1 MKKTTTLVN
10 YFILN
15 TTQFLNS
22 FSQVMENN
30 LENVDKKL
38 DDIETT
44 IAIFE
49 QKLSSIPEK
58 VFENLPVAQQQTQVL
73 APT

>member
-1 MKKTTTLVN
+1 
-10 YFILN
+10 
-15 TTQFLNS
+15 
-22 FSQVMENN
+22 MENN
-30 LENVDKKL
+30 LENVDRKL

-58 VFENLPVAQQQTQVL
+58 VFENLPVAQQQT
-73 APT
+73 

>member
-1 MKKTTTLVN
+1 MKKTTTLAN

-22 FSQVMENN
+22 FSQVMEIN
-30 LENVDKKL
+30 LEQVDKKM

-49 QKLSSIPEK
+49 QKLSSIPPK
-58 VFENLPVAQQQTQVL
+58 VFENIPVMEQ
-73 APT
+73 

>member
-1 MKKTTTLVN
+1 MSEFDPISMKKTMTLVN
-10 YFILN
+10 YFVLN

-30 LENVDKKL
+30 LETVDRKM

-49 QKLSSIPEK
+49 QKL
-58 VFENLPVAQQQTQVL
+58 
-73 APT
+73 